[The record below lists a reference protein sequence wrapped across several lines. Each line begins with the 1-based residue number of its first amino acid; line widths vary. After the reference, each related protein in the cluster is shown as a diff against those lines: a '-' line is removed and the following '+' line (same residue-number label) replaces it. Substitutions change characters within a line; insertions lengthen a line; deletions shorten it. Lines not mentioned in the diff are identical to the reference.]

1 MMLLQVQGLTKTFG
15 GLRALDDVS
24 LSVEEG
30 TIHGLMG
37 ANGAGKTTLFSLI
50 AGNQAPTAGSILFQ
64 GRRIDGL
71 SPDHICRAGI
81 ARTFQIVRP
90 FAGLSVR
97 QNVETGALFGRVPRL
112 GARAQAALVDEILH
126 DCGLGALADR
136 QAASLTLSAR
146 KRLEV
151 ARALATGPRLLMLDE
166 VMAGLTPAEVAEMI
180 GALHRL
186 KDRHGLTILIIEHVM
201 QALNRMSDRITVFHR
216 GRLIAEGRPEAI
228 ATDPAVAEAYF
239 GVDDPAEGAP

>member
-1 MMLLQVQGLTKTFG
+1 MLLQVQGLTKTFG

-136 QAASLTLSAR
+136 QAASLTLSIASPTLTRPRTTLSTAR
-146 KRLEV
+146 SEPMPTSNQHSTIRSCQRDKLS
-151 ARALATGPRLLMLDE
+151 PM
-166 VMAGLTPAEVAEMI
+166 TPQ
-180 GALHRL
+180 R
-186 KDRHGLTILIIEHVM
+186 
-201 QALNRMSDRITVFHR
+201 QS
-216 GRLIAEGRPEAI
+216 
-228 ATDPAVAEAYF
+228 
-239 GVDDPAEGAP
+239 